1 MKRLLLKLTVLLTAV
16 SLTGCAATTTAIS
29 KRNLDVQTKM
39 TDSVFMDPAA
49 PQDMRILVQIRN
61 TSDKPNFTIQQQ
73 IESALVQRGY
83 TIVRDPNQ
91 AVFMLQANILQVGM
105 TDPTAAEQMYA
116 SGYGGGLEGVA
127 IGATTAYALG
137 ANRGADIAA
146 AGLIAGAA
154 SLVANSLVKDVY
166 YSVITDLQ
174 ISRRTEGTV
183 RMRGNQNLQ
192 QGTSGAEQ
200 LTYERETNWIRY
212 RTRIMSSANK
222 VNLKWEE
229 AEPDLI
235 AGLTQSISG
244 MF

>member
-1 MKRLLLKLTVLLTAV
+1 MKKLFNTLTTVLAV
-16 SLTGCAATTTAIS
+16 VTLSGCAATGTAIS
-29 KRNLDVQTKM
+29 KRTLDVQTKM

-49 PQDMRILVQIRN
+49 PQDMRVLVQIRN
-61 TSDKPNFTIQQQ
+61 TSDKPNFTIQRE

-83 TIVRDPNQ
+83 TIERDPNR
-91 AVFMLQANILQVGM
+91 AVFMLQANILQVGK
-105 TDPTAAEQMYA
+105 TDPTAAEKMYA

-127 IGATTAYALG
+127 IGAAGAYALG

-146 AGLIAGAA
+146 VGLVAGAA
-154 SLVANSLVKDVY
+154 SLIANNLVKDVY
-166 YSVITDLQ
+166 YSVITDIQ
-174 ISRRTEGTV
+174 VSRRSEGTV

-192 QGTSGAEQ
+192 QGTSGTEQ
-200 LTYERETNWIRY
+200 ITYERETNWIRY

-222 VNLKWEE
+222 MNLKWEE
-229 AEPDLI
+229 AEPDLV